1 MVTSHH
7 FSGTQLAKG
16 ENAVKRLVFGLN
28 PSMVH
33 RRKSGH
39 LVLKNVTIKKRSA
52 TKTRQRDTANRR
64 IVWWSKSREE
74 PLARKTQR
82 RPVNQ
87 DQILRSGIIGST
99 QFSSGAMAPLFFY
112 PRG

>member
-74 PLARKTQR
+74 PLTRTSSVA
-82 RPVNQ
+82 PSNQ
-87 DQILRSGIIGST
+87 G
-99 QFSSGAMAPLFFY
+99 
-112 PRG
+112 